1 METTAGTL
9 LGGKV
14 SYLQPA
20 AGYRTGIEPV
30 ILAAAVPV
38 RQGERVLEAG
48 SGAGGGL
55 LCLGARVPDIA
66 AMGVELDPAM
76 ADLARINFAANGW
89 ADWLVATADITDL
102 ALPGRFDH
110 AFANPPWHD
119 PAGTPSPNARR
130 LLAKQVQEAGLE
142 GWAAALARPLRPG
155 GTLTLI
161 LPAAATSQGLAAL
174 HRAGCGSITLV
185 PLWPKP
191 SRAARLVVL
200 QGLRDRQGPDRL
212 LPGLT
217 LHRDNGGFTAAAED
231 VLRHGLG
238 LQTQAGRGRY

>member
-14 SYLQPA
+14 SYLQPEV
-20 AGYRTGIEPV
+20 GYRTGIEPV

-55 LCLGARVPDIA
+55 LCLGARVPGIM
-66 AMGVELDPAM
+66 AMAVELDPAM
-76 ADLARINFAANGW
+76 ADLARINFAANGRP
-89 ADWLVATADITDL
+89 DWLVATADINNLT
-102 ALPGRFDH
+102 LPGQFDH
-110 AFANPPWHD
+110 AFANPPWHN

-142 GWAAALARPLRPG
+142 AWAAALARPLRPG

-161 LPAAATSQGLAAL
+161 LPAAATSQGLTAL

-191 SRAARLVVL
+191 SQAARLVIF
-200 QGLRDRQGPDRL
+200 QGLRDRRGPDRL
-212 LPGLT
+212 LPGLV
-217 LHRDNGGFTAAAED
+217 LHHDDGGFTAAAD
-231 VLRHGLG
+231 DILRHGLG